1 MKKALFS
8 NIFFFLCLPASIF
21 CLPVTDHP
29 AFFHESSCLAFSVS
43 NDHSPFS
50 EITNRGRVALD
61 SSTPLVI
68 LPTEPRFCGL
78 DTNLVHFWNADY
90 WSDPRLNS
98 QDLMEAACDLSIT
111 VEEAC
116 SSGPLAIQ
124 YQLLLDLDGSDT
136 LETILE
142 SGALP
147 GINQLFYNNLNTPSY
162 AGGEAREFDFR
173 PVAEDQKW
181 GFGIQVLSSVPGQW
195 TARVRWL
202 NQLGEDTIPQL
213 PYGKHLIRWRLQSAC
228 GLETTYEQAFEVV
241 DCSAPQ
247 VLCKQN
253 GSFNIISHSFQAA
266 RVLTTDLLALAYD
279 NYSPTSELEF
289 SMRIANTGTDFP
301 LNPDGSPVEYIDFGC
316 LEYGYQ
322 YVDLWAK
329 DPTGNPNFCRSKIIV
344 EDTNQICCL
353 IEHSFVSGEILNG
366 LGQAVQDVTVG
377 MNTTV
382 SSLPIG
388 LESVTNAW
396 GKYFFGYV
404 VPFYSEL
411 TIAPSSD
418 LDPLNGVNTWDLYL
432 ISRHILGLI
441 PLNDPFKLIA
451 ADANKSGTITTL
463 DIAELRKL
471 ILGTLTELPHQQSW
485 RFLPATHVFTNP
497 TNPFLDAL
505 PEVIRDTTLAQ
516 TSPKIN
522 FTGIK
527 IGDVD
532 YSAVSNCLLGS
543 EERTEGTFFVEVE
556 DRQVSVG
563 EEFTVSFESLEQVNA
578 FQFTLQF
585 EALELLEVL
594 PGPQLSLEQFGI
606 FEQALTMAVEG
617 AAVQFKLRFR
627 ATNAGSLSQL
637 LRISSKITPAVAFDK
652 GQKSKIA
659 LRFHAFETDRP
670 FELFQNVP
678 NPWGQQTRIGF
689 YLPEDGEARLS
700 IFDALGRLLFS
711 EKKQFQKGE
720 NQFVVELQSTPTFG
734 KLLYQVE
741 TEINRAVRVMVK
753 K

>member
-1 MKKALFS
+1 MKKSLFS
-8 NIFFFLCLPASIF
+8 NIFFFIGLPVSIF
-21 CLPVTDHP
+21 CLPVSDHP
-29 AFFHESSCLAFSVS
+29 ALFHESRCPAFSI
-43 NDHSPFS
+43 NNEHSPLS
-50 EITNRGRVALD
+50 KISNRGRVAVD
-61 SSTPLVI
+61 STTPLVI

-90 WSDPRLNS
+90 WLDARLNS
-98 QDLMEAACDLSIT
+98 QDLTEAACDLSIT
-111 VEEAC
+111 VEDAC

-124 YQLLLDLDGSDT
+124 YQLLLDLDGNDT

-202 NQLGEDTIPQL
+202 NQLGEDTTPQL
-213 PYGKHLIRWRLQSAC
+213 PYGKHLIRWSLVSAC

-253 GSFNIISHSFQAA
+253 GYFNIISHSFQAA
-266 RVLTTDLLALAYD
+266 RVLTTDLLAVAYD
-279 NYSPTSELEF
+279 NYSPTSDLVF
-289 SMRIANTGTDFP
+289 SLRIANSGSSFP
-301 LNPDGSPVEYIDFGC
+301 LNPDGTPVEYIDFGC

-322 YVDLWAK
+322 YVDLWAI
-329 DPTGNPNFCRSKIIV
+329 DPAGNTNFCRSKLIV
-344 EDTNQICCL
+344 EDSNQICCL
-353 IEHSFVSGEILNG
+353 FEHSFVSGEILNG
-366 LGQAVQDVTVG
+366 LGQAVQDVTVEL
-377 MNTTV
+377 NTTV

-396 GKYFFGYV
+396 GKYFINYL
-404 VPFYSEL
+404 VPFHTEL
-411 TIAPSSD
+411 TIVPSMEG
-418 LDPLNGVNTWDLYL
+418 DPLNGVNTWDLYL

-471 ILGTLTELPHQQSW
+471 ILGTLNELPHQQSW
-485 RFLPATHVFTNP
+485 RFLPVTHVFTDP

-516 TSPKIN
+516 SSPKIN

-563 EEFTVSFESLEQVNA
+563 EEFTVSFEPVEQVDA
-578 FQFTLQF
+578 FQFTLLL
-585 EALELLEVL
+585 EELELLEVL
-594 PGPQLSLEQFGI
+594 PGPNQSLEQFGV
-606 FEQALTMAVEG
+606 FEKAVTTAVEG
-617 AAVQFKLRFR
+617 ASEPFSLRFR
-627 ATNAGSLSQL
+627 ARQAGRLSQL
-637 LRISSKITPAVAFDK
+637 IRLSSQITPAVAFNK

-720 NQFVVELQSTPTFG
+720 NQFVVELQLTPTFG

-741 TEINRAVRVMVK
+741 TETNRAVRVMVK
-753 K
+753 E

>member
-1 MKKALFS
+1 MKKSLFS
-8 NIFFFLCLPASIF
+8 NIFFLFGLPVSIF
-21 CLPVTDHP
+21 CLPVSDHP
-29 AFFHESSCLAFSVS
+29 ALFHESRCPAFSI
-43 NDHSPFS
+43 NNEHSPLS
-50 EITNRGRVALD
+50 KISNRGRVAVD
-61 SSTPLVI
+61 STTPLVI

-90 WSDPRLNS
+90 WLDARLNS
-98 QDLMEAACDLSIT
+98 QDLTEAACDLSIT
-111 VEEAC
+111 VEDAC

-124 YQLLLDLDGSDT
+124 YQLLLDLDGNDT

-202 NQLGEDTIPQL
+202 NQLGEDTTPQL
-213 PYGKHLIRWRLQSAC
+213 PYGKHLIRWSLVSAC

-279 NYSPTSELEF
+279 NYSPTSDLVF
-289 SMRIANTGTDFP
+289 SLRIANSGSSFP

-316 LEYGYQ
+316 QEYGYQ
-322 YVDLWAK
+322 YVDLWAI
-329 DPTGNPNFCRSKIIV
+329 DPAGNTNFCRSKLIV
-344 EDTNQICCL
+344 EDSNQICCL
-353 IEHSFVSGEILNG
+353 FEHSFVSGEILNG
-366 LGQAVQDVTVG
+366 LGQAVQDVTVEL
-377 MNTTV
+377 NTTV

-396 GKYFFGYV
+396 GKYFINYL
-404 VPFYSEL
+404 VPFHTEL
-411 TIAPSSD
+411 TIVP
-418 LDPLNGVNTWDLYL
+418 LMEGDPLNGVNTWDLYL

-485 RFLPATHVFTNP
+485 RFLPVTHVFTDP

-516 TSPKIN
+516 SSPKIN

-563 EEFTVSFESLEQVNA
+563 EEFTVLFEPVEQVDA
-578 FQFTLQF
+578 FQFTLLL
-585 EALELLEVL
+585 EELELLEVL
-594 PGPQLSLEQFGI
+594 LGPYQSLEQFGV
-606 FEQALTMAVEG
+606 FEKAVTTAVEG
-617 AAVQFKLRFR
+617 ASEPFSLRFR
-627 ATNAGSLSQL
+627 ARQAGRLSQL
-637 LRISSKITPAVAFDK
+637 IRLSSQITPAVAFNK

-720 NQFVVELQSTPTFG
+720 NQFVVELQLTPTFG

-741 TEINRAVRVMVK
+741 TETNRAVRVMVK
-753 K
+753 E

>member
-1 MKKALFS
+1 MKKSLFS
-8 NIFFFLCLPASIF
+8 NIFFFFGLPVSIF
-21 CLPVTDHP
+21 CLPVSDHP
-29 AFFHESSCLAFSVS
+29 ALFHESRCPAFSI
-43 NDHSPFS
+43 NNEHSPLS
-50 EITNRGRVALD
+50 KISNRGRVAVD
-61 SSTPLVI
+61 STTPLVI

-90 WSDPRLNS
+90 WLDARLNS
-98 QDLMEAACDLSIT
+98 QDLTEAACDLSIT
-111 VEEAC
+111 VEDAC

-124 YQLLLDLDGSDT
+124 YQLLLDLDGNDT

-181 GFGIQVLSSVPGQW
+181 GFGIQVLSTVPGQW

-213 PYGKHLIRWRLQSAC
+213 PYGKHLIRWSLVSAC

-253 GSFNIISHSFQAA
+253 GYFNIISHSFQAA
-266 RVLTTDLLALAYD
+266 RVLTTDLLAVAYD
-279 NYSPTSELEF
+279 NYSPTSDLVF
-289 SMRIANTGTDFP
+289 SLRIANSGSSFP
-301 LNPDGSPVEYIDFGC
+301 LNPDGTPVEYIDFGC

-322 YVDLWAK
+322 YVDLWAI
-329 DPTGNPNFCRSKIIV
+329 DPAGNTNFCRSKLIV
-344 EDTNQICCL
+344 EDSNQICCL
-353 IEHSFVSGEILNG
+353 FEHSFVSGEILNG
-366 LGQAVQDVTVG
+366 LGQAVQDVTVEL
-377 MNTTV
+377 NTTV

-396 GKYFFGYV
+396 GKYFINYL
-404 VPFYSEL
+404 VPFHTEL
-411 TIAPSSD
+411 TIVPSMEG
-418 LDPLNGVNTWDLYL
+418 DPLNGVNTWDLYL

-485 RFLPATHVFTNP
+485 RFLPVTHVFTDP

-516 TSPKIN
+516 SSPKIN

-543 EERTEGTFFVEVE
+543 EERTEGTFIVEVE

-563 EEFTVSFESLEQVNA
+563 EEFTVSFEPVEQADA
-578 FQFTLQF
+578 FQFTLLL
-585 EALELLEVL
+585 EELELLEVL
-594 PGPQLSLEQFGI
+594 PGTNQSLEQFGV
-606 FEQALTMAVEG
+606 FEKAVTTAVEG
-617 AAVQFKLRFR
+617 ASEPFSLRFR
-627 ATNAGSLSQL
+627 ARQAGRLSQL
-637 LRISSKITPAVAFDK
+637 IRLSSQITPAVAFNK

-689 YLPEDGEARLS
+689 YLPEDVEARLS

-720 NQFVVELQSTPTFG
+720 NQFVVELQLTPTFG

-741 TEINRAVRVMVK
+741 TETNRAVRVMVK
-753 K
+753 E